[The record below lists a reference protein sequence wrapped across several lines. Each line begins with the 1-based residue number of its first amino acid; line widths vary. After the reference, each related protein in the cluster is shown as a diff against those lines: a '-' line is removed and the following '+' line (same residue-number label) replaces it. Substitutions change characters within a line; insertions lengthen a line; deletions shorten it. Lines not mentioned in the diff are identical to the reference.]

1 MIMVRRVSGP
11 FTGPLLPYLVGFRVH
26 LVEQGYSADSIDRQ
40 FLLMAHVSRWLAGR
54 NLNGVDLTVA
64 RGREFL
70 QARRAEGYAH
80 PVSMRGMSPLLE
92 YLRGISVAPMPETDT
107 AGRPMDVLLGRY
119 RRYLVEE
126 RGLSASSTVPHY
138 LDVAAVF
145 FGHLL
150 IREPADLGGLAGSQ
164 VTDFVLAESRR
175 RSAGYTKSIATRLRC
190 LLRYLHV
197 EGLIPNALVTVVP
210 SVASWQ
216 LTVLP
221 QAISAADVA
230 RLLKSCDRRRAIG
243 RRDFAILSVLV
254 RLGLRAGEV
263 AALRLDDIDWRLGEV
278 TVHGKGNRED
288 RLPLPHDVGDAIVGW
303 LQRGR
308 PPGASQAVFTVSWRR
323 TARCP
328 PGVSRESC
336 VRPVGGQVFSRW
348 VPTGFDTR
356 SRPRPYGPGEAWPR
370 SGSSCVK
377 TTQPRRP
384 FTPRSTGLRCPRW
397 FSPGPVV
404 RHERPSSVL
413 G

>member
-1 MIMVRRVSGP
+1 M
-11 FTGPLLPYLVGFRVH
+11 
-26 LVEQGYSADSIDRQ
+26 DSPD
-40 FLLMAHVSRWLAGR
+40 
-54 NLNGVDLTVA
+54 
-64 RGREFL
+64 
-70 QARRAEGYAH
+70 
-80 PVSMRGMSPLLE
+80 
-92 YLRGISVAPMPETDT
+92 
-107 AGRPMDVLLGRY
+107 

-197 EGLIPNALVTVVP
+197 EGLIPNALVTAVP

-221 QAISAADVA
+221 QAISAADVI
-230 RLLKSCDRRRAIG
+230 RLLKSCDRRRVIG
-243 RRDFAILSVLV
+243 RRDFAILNVLV

-263 AALRLDDIDWRLGEV
+263 AALRLDDIDWRLGGV
-278 TVHGKGNRED
+278 TV
-288 RLPLPHDVGDAIVGW
+288 
-303 LQRGR
+303 
-308 PPGASQAVFTVSWRR
+308 QARATARISCRSRTTWETRSSGGCSGVDHRAPVRRSSPVSWRR

-336 VRPVGGQVFSRW
+336 VRPVGGQVFRRW
-348 VPTGFDTR
+348 VPIGFDTR

-377 TTQPRRP
+377 TAQPSRP

>member
-70 QARRAEGYAH
+70 QARRADGYAH
-80 PVSMRGMSPLLE
+80 PVSMRGMSPVLE
-92 YLRGISVAPMPETDT
+92 YLRGMGVVPMPETNT
-107 AGRPMDVLLGRY
+107 AERQMEVLLGGY

-138 LDVAAVF
+138 VDVAAVF
-145 FGHLL
+145 FEHLL
-150 IREPADLGGLAGSQ
+150 IRNPADLGGLAGSQ
-164 VTDFVLAESRR
+164 VTDFILSESRR
-175 RSAGYTKSIATRLRC
+175 RSAGYTKSVATRLRC

-197 EGLIPNALVTVVP
+197 AGLIPNALVTAVP

-221 QAISAADVA
+221 QAIHAADVA

-243 RRDFAILSVLV
+243 RRDFAILNVLV

-263 AALRLDDIDWRLGEV
+263 AALQLNDIDWRLGEV

-308 PPGASQAVFTVSWRR
+308 PPDASQGVFTRVLAPHRALSARGISGVVREACRRAGLPPVGSHRLRHTVATETLRAGGSLAEVGQLLRQRSAAATSIYARVDRLALSAVVQPWPGGAS
-323 TARCP
+323 
-328 PGVSRESC
+328 
-336 VRPVGGQVFSRW
+336 
-348 VPTGFDTR
+348 
-356 SRPRPYGPGEAWPR
+356 
-370 SGSSCVK
+370 
-377 TTQPRRP
+377 
-384 FTPRSTGLRCPRW
+384 
-397 FSPGPVV
+397 
-404 RHERPSSVL
+404 
-413 G
+413 